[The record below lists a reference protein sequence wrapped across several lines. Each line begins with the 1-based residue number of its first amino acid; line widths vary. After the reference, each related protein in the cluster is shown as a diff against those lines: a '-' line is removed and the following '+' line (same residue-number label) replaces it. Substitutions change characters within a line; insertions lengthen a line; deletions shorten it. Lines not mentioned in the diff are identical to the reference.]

1 MLRPGADLW
10 LNVTTRKQHQTEGK
24 AKMTTATISI
34 EYLLDGFNFSVE
46 YSDESADSGSG
57 EWCWEVAP
65 QFPVN
70 DEFTEAHHAE
80 AIGSMTNLLWMDGF
94 APVKPLTEDDLSIDG
109 VTIEVVAI

>member
-1 MLRPGADLW
+1 VVKCNYKEATPNKG
-10 LNVTTRKQHQTEGK
+10 KQ
-24 AKMTTATISI
+24 MTTATIAI
-34 EYLLDGFNFSVE
+34 EYLLDGFNFSVQ

-70 DEFTEAHHAE
+70 DEFTDEHHAE
-80 AIGSMTNLLWMDGF
+80 VIGSMTNLLWMDGF
-94 APVKPLTEDDLSIDG
+94 APVKPLTENDLSIDG